1 MLKLGN
7 QRLDNFKIY
16 LKMYHMRHHSRYAHS
31 DDERFVLWM
40 GRHRGGRGFKG
51 FRAGWSGAGGFGHGH
66 FRTGRKLGSDDLQLV
81 ILALLADRPSHGYE
95 LIKLLEER
103 SGGFYSPSPGM
114 VYPALTYL
122 EEIGYATV
130 AAEGA
135 KKLYQVT
142 EEGRSYLAQ
151 NRATVDAIL
160 AELERI
166 GQKMG
171 DVRRAF
177 AGEDQPGDDAAEGS
191 RHPDGLRR
199 ARRELRRALDDK
211 AHSSPDESSRI
222 ADILRR
228 ATAEILRGR

>member
-1 MLKLGN
+1 
-7 QRLDNFKIY
+7 
-16 LKMYHMRHHSRYAHS
+16 
-31 DDERFVLWM
+31 M

-51 FRAGWSGAGGFGHGH
+51 FRVGWSGAGGFGHGH
-66 FRTGRKLGSDDLQLV
+66 FRTGRKLGSDELQLV
-81 ILALLADRPSHGYE
+81 ILSLLADNPSHGYE
-95 LIKLLEER
+95 VIKLLEER

-130 AAEGA
+130 AAEGD

-166 GQKMG
+166 GRKMS
-171 DVRRAF
+171 DVRRVF
-177 AGEDQPGDDAAEGS
+177 AGEEPSNDDLSEGS

-211 AHSSPDESSRI
+211 AHSSPDEARRI

-228 ATAEILRGR
+228 ATAEIVRGK

>member
-1 MLKLGN
+1 MT
-7 QRLDNFKIY
+7 
-16 LKMYHMRHHSRYAHS
+16 HHSRYAHS
-31 DDERFVLWM
+31 DDERFVFWM

-51 FRAGWSGAGGFGHGH
+51 FRVGWSGAGGFGHGH

-81 ILALLADRPSHGYE
+81 ILSLLTDKPSHGYE

-103 SGGFYSPSPGM
+103 SSGFYSPSPGI

-151 NRATVDAIL
+151 NRASVDAIL

-166 GQKMG
+166 GRKMG
-171 DVRRAF
+171 DVRRVF
-177 AGEDQPGDDAAEGS
+177 AGEEPSNDDLSEGS

-211 AHSSPDESSRI
+211 AHSSPDEASRI

-228 ATAEILRGR
+228 ATAEILRVR

>member
-1 MLKLGN
+1 MK
-7 QRLDNFKIY
+7 Y
-16 LKMYHMRHHSRYAHS
+16 HSRFAQS
-31 DDERFVLWM
+31 GDERFVFWM

-51 FRAGWSGAGGFGHGH
+51 FRAGWSDAGGLGHGH

-81 ILALLADRPSHGYE
+81 ILALLADKPSHGYE
-95 LIKLLEER
+95 LIKMLEER
-103 SGGFYSPSPGM
+103 SSGFYAPSPGM

-130 AAEGA
+130 AAEGV

-142 EEGRSYLAQ
+142 DEGRAYLAQ

-166 GQKMG
+166 GQKMS
-171 DVRRAF
+171 DVRRVF
-177 AGEDQPGDDAAEGS
+177 AGEDPSSDDFSEGS
-191 RHPDGLRR
+191 RRPDELRR

-211 AHSSPDESSRI
+211 VNGSPEEANRI
-222 ADILRR
+222 AAILRR
-228 ATAEILRGR
+228 ATAEILSGK

>member
-1 MLKLGN
+1 
-7 QRLDNFKIY
+7 
-16 LKMYHMRHHSRYAHS
+16 
-31 DDERFVLWM
+31 M

-51 FRAGWSGAGGFGHGH
+51 FRVGWSGAGGHGH
-66 FRTGRKLGSDDLQLV
+66 FRTGRKLGSDELQLV
-81 ILALLADRPSHGYE
+81 ILSLLADNPSHGYE
-95 LIKLLEER
+95 VIKLLEER

-151 NRATVDAIL
+151 NRATVEAIL

-166 GQKMG
+166 GRKMS
-171 DVRRAF
+171 DVRRVF
-177 AGEDQPGDDAAEGS
+177 AGEEPSNDDLSEGS

-211 AHSSPDESSRI
+211 AHSSPDEARRI

>member
-1 MLKLGN
+1 
-7 QRLDNFKIY
+7 
-16 LKMYHMRHHSRYAHS
+16 
-31 DDERFVLWM
+31 M

-151 NRATVDAIL
+151 NRAAVDATL

-211 AHSSPDESSRI
+211 AHSSPDEASRI

>member
-1 MLKLGN
+1 MK
-7 QRLDNFKIY
+7 
-16 LKMYHMRHHSRYAHS
+16 HHSRFAQS
-31 DDERFVLWM
+31 GDERFVFWM

-51 FRAGWSGAGGFGHGH
+51 FRAGWSGTGGLGHGH

-81 ILALLADRPSHGYE
+81 
-95 LIKLLEER
+95 KMLEER
-103 SGGFYSPSPGM
+103 SSGFYAPSPGM

-130 AAEGA
+130 AAEGV

-142 EEGRSYLAQ
+142 DEGRAYLAQ

-166 GQKMG
+166 GQKMS
-171 DVRRAF
+171 DVRRVF
-177 AGEDQPGDDAAEGS
+177 AGEDPSSDDLSEGS
-191 RHPDGLRR
+191 RRPDELRV

-211 AHSSPDESSRI
+211 ANGSPEEANRI
-222 ADILRR
+222 AAILRR
-228 ATAEILRGR
+228 ATAEILSGK

>member
-1 MLKLGN
+1 MRYGRQGRRGRVFEQGDLRYVLLKL
-7 QRLDNFKIY
+7 I
-16 LKMYHMRHHSRYAHS
+16 
-31 DDERFVLWM
+31 
-40 GRHRGGRGFKG
+40 
-51 FRAGWSGAGGFGHGH
+51 
-66 FRTGRKLGSDDLQLV
+66 
-81 ILALLADRPSHGYE
+81 ADKPSHGYE

-151 NRATVDAIL
+151 NRAAVDATL

-199 ARRELRRALDDK
+199 ARRELRQALDDK
-211 AHSSPDESSRI
+211 ACSSPDEASRI

-228 ATAEILRGR
+228 ATAEILRVG